1 MNHNARFI
9 QLAEEINSDM
19 PRYSVEKALRQAQDN
34 ALRPGCGWE
43 RARLKS

>member
-19 PRYSVEKALRQAQDN
+19 PRYWVEKALRRCSGYMQAM
-34 ALRPGCGWE
+34 
-43 RARLKS
+43 S